1 MKYFAPFRL
10 DVPGRTLWRDDV
22 RVPLT
27 HKAFDVLA
35 VLVERAGHLVTK
47 EHLLAAVWPEIH
59 VHPDNVKVLIGEI
72 RRTLGDHPIRPRFI
86 RSLVK
91 RGYIFIAP
99 VVEAPADPAASS
111 SVPIFVGR
119 QPEMNRL
126 LTAFD
131 EAAASHRQVVFV
143 TGDAGIGKTSLC
155 EAFLRVAPTRHAIR
169 ATWAQCMRASG
180 PSEPYYPLL
189 DLLTRLAR
197 SADDDTVATTLS
209 RHAPSWLPHLPAL
222 SEEAAGA
229 FAAGTHVSTA
239 ARMLREVV
247 TALEALAEETTLVV
261 WIEDLQW
268 ADAAT
273 MDVLTSLG
281 QRRDP
286 AKILLLATVRPVEP
300 VAASAPLRRAQFDLL
315 AHANATEV
323 KRSASLFSPA
333 AGPGR
338 GARRG
343 GRRG

>member
-72 RRTLGDHPIRPRFI
+72 RRTSATTRFAHA
-86 RSLVK
+86 SS
-91 RGYIFIAP
+91 GASSNGAAFFIAP
-99 VVEAPADPAASS
+99 VVEAPADAAASS
-111 SVPIFVGR
+111 SLPIFVGR

-126 LTAFD
+126 FAAFD

-180 PSEPYYPLL
+180 PSEPTIRCL
-189 DLLTRLAR
+189 
-197 SADDDTVATTLS
+197 
-209 RHAPSWLPHLPAL
+209 
-222 SEEAAGA
+222 
-229 FAAGTHVSTA
+229 
-239 ARMLREVV
+239 
-247 TALEALAEETTLVV
+247 
-261 WIEDLQW
+261 IC
-268 ADAAT
+268 
-273 MDVLTSLG
+273 
-281 QRRDP
+281 
-286 AKILLLATVRPVEP
+286 
-300 VAASAPLRRAQFDLL
+300 
-315 AHANATEV
+315 
-323 KRSASLFSPA
+323 
-333 AGPGR
+333 
-338 GARRG
+338 
-343 GRRG
+343 